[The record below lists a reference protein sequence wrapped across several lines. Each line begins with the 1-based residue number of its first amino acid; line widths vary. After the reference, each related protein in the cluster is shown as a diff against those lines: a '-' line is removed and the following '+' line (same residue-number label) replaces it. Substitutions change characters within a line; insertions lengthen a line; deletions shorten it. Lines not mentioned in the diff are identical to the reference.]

1 MEKTHS
7 SLRYIVNNI
16 WYILVLSL
24 LPAACLAGMTSVE
37 NCEILYTAFFTG
49 NMNTVT
55 WAEIFHSVS
64 LFNFTSVLS
73 ALFSLFS
80 FFAIVLC
87 AGMLLALID
96 KHMRIGKLSL
106 RGIVEKLND
115 NVMSTCGITL
125 LYLVLY
131 EVWAL
136 IFSALVYVVSRFIES
151 LILQYVLL
159 VLLIL
164 GGGFVL
170 LYVVAQF
177 YLWLPCLQITGYRT
191 FDALRYSNQLMEK
204 HKLWLVR
211 SVALSLLLGHIF
223 IVPTMIFL
231 PAVAAYIV
239 LFVVY
244 IVYYMVFIVRMEVLY
259 FDTAQLEREDLNRHY
274 EL

>member
-24 LPAACLAGMTSVE
+24 LPAACLAGMASVE
-37 NCEILYTAFFTG
+37 NCKIFYTAFFTG
-49 NMNTVT
+49 NMQTVA
-55 WAEIFHSVS
+55 WAEIFHAVS

-87 AGMLLALID
+87 TGMLLALID

-106 RGIVEKLND
+106 RGVVEKLND
-115 NVMSTCGITL
+115 NVLSTCGITL
-125 LYLVLY
+125 LYLFLY

-136 IFSALVYVVSRFIES
+136 VFSALVYVVSRFVAS

-159 VLLIL
+159 ALLIL

-211 SVALSLLLGHIF
+211 SMALSLVIGHIA
-223 IVPTMIFL
+223 IVPAMIFL
-231 PAVAAYIV
+231 PAVAVYAV

-244 IVYYMVFIVRMEVLY
+244 IVYYMLFTVRMEVLY
-259 FDTAQLEREDLNRHY
+259 FDTAQLEREDLKRHY